1 MKEHFSQYGEVEEIK
16 ILTRPD
22 GKQTG
27 VAFLQYNIVQSAAK
41 AIHYANMQ
49 LLLNRPMIVDWAV
62 PKTKFSQNSTD
73 VKPEITTES
82 IDEDE
87 VHDISEIKASYNSKN
102 DSDSNAE
109 SDGYV
114 KIRIMLECK
123 WILSNVYFLKSLFQF
138 SL

>member
-1 MKEHFSQYGEVEEIK
+1 MKEYFSQYGEVEEIK

-49 LLLNRPMIVDWAV
+49 PLLDRPMIVDWAIA
-62 PKTKFSQNSTD
+62 KTKFSQNSID
-73 VKPEITTES
+73 VKPEIKTEP

-87 VHDISEIKASYNSKN
+87 VHDTSEIKVFHNSESEVV
-102 DSDSNAE
+102 DSDAE
-109 SDGYV
+109 SDRYL
-114 KIRIMLECK
+114 KI
-123 WILSNVYFLKSLFQF
+123 
-138 SL
+138 